1 MTNEVKGQLLE
12 LAPVP
17 ERAPVWAGKEIKQ
30 FHNLSDIRREQSAVY
45 WLWRKHGVLKAAEAA
60 TAIQALACITAT
72 MEAER
77 DCRLAELEADFRE
90 LKAELERD
98 AMRSAV
104 AGRLPA
110 AA

>member
-1 MTNEVKGQLLE
+1 VTNEVKGQE
-12 LAPVP
+12 LDLVSVSEKP
-17 ERAPVWAGKEIKQ
+17 PVWAGKEIRQ

-45 WLWRKHGVLKAAEAA
+45 WLWRRHGVLTVAEAA
-60 TAIQALACITAT
+60 TAIQALACIKAT

-98 AMRSAV
+98 AMRSV
-104 AGRLPA
+104 ARRLG
-110 AA
+110 